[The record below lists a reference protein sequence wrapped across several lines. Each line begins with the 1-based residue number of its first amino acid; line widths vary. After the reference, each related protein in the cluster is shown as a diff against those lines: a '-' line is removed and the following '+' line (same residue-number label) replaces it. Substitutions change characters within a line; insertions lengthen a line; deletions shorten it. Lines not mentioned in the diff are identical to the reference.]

1 MSWSYVRSSAKYN
14 SYCFADNNIHGQ
26 VRPVVERRPSKS
38 GRVYSPQ
45 PFSAVRPSV
54 SQAVRLTPYD
64 QLISGQNVQQ
74 ARVTNVPQHFVMSTA
89 VGQRAAT
96 SQVTSQ
102 SVPYVVQNAFQ
113 SLSISS
119 PEPVLVSSSAA
130 TQTSE
135 HTATSALSV
144 AATTSSSP
152 TSTQVAASAVVQ
164 QQQQQQQLQQH
175 QQLTSNFSPA
185 VEPRCE
191 VKSQLM
197 SNQKPSST
205 VNNAV
210 VSVNN
215 AVHRSQSFNVSV
227 DPVLRRYQGKIAAHQ
242 RIKPPR
248 FTLAQFCT
256 ITHMVC

>member
-1 MSWSYVRSSAKYN
+1 MYTVSFLL
-14 SYCFADNNIHGQ
+14 FADNNIHGQ

-64 QLISGQNVQQ
+64 QLISGQHVQQ

-135 HTATSALSV
+135 PTATSALSV
-144 AATTSSSP
+144 SAATGSSP

-164 QQQQQQQLQQH
+164 QQQQQQH
-175 QQLTSNFSPA
+175 QLTSNYSPA
-185 VEPRCE
+185 AEALRD
-191 VKSQLM
+191 VKSQFM

-205 VNNAV
+205 VNNTVA
-210 VSVNN
+210 SVNN

>member
-1 MSWSYVRSSAKYN
+1 MTCNYVRSSAKYN

-64 QLISGQNVQQ
+64 QLISGQHVQQ

-135 HTATSALSV
+135 PTATSALSV
-144 AATTSSSP
+144 SATTSSSP

-164 QQQQQQQLQQH
+164 QQQQQQH
-175 QQLTSNFSPA
+175 QLTSNYSPA
-185 VEPRCE
+185 AEALRD
-191 VKSQLM
+191 VKSQFM

-205 VNNAV
+205 VNNTVA
-210 VSVNN
+210 SVNN

-227 DPVLRRYQGKIAAHQ
+227 DPVLRRYQGKMAAHQ
-242 RIKPPR
+242 RIKPSR
-248 FTLAQFCT
+248 FTLAKFQSH
-256 ITHMVC
+256 ILLLVYL